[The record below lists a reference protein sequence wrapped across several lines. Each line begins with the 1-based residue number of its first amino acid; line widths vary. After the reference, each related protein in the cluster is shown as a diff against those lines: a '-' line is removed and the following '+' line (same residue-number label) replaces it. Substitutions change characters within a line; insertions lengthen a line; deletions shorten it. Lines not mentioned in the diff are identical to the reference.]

1 MGLTPPS
8 GAFLIARVNGQPAGC
23 GALRTLSP
31 GVGEIARM
39 WVDRAHRGLGIGR
52 RLLEGL
58 EQQAVALGL
67 DCVRLDTNRALR
79 RGEGDVPQ

>member
-1 MGLTPPS
+1 
-8 GAFLIARVNGQPAGC
+8 
-23 GALRTLSP
+23 
-31 GVGEIARM
+31 M

-52 RLLEGL
+52 RLLGGL

-79 RGEGDVPQ
+79 EAQAMYRSSGYDEIARYSDNPYANHWFEKRLVPA